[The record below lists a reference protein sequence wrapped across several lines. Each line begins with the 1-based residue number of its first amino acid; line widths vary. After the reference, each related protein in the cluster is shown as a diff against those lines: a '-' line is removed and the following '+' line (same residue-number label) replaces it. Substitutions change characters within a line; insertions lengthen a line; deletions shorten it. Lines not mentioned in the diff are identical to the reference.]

1 MCPNQNRETDLSL
14 RHEHTSEENLQL
26 PDVLHRARVCRRE
39 IRMRHDRGH
48 RPRTGPAVATAAD
61 SCQEGEVEDRHPHG
75 NIPGDAERG
84 VAQVLAGGLLQT
96 VLQRPRATAAAG
108 SGLRRH
114 TDTQGKHRTLVGRM
128 PDCGLQ
134 HREGPRD
141 RLAACLRAAI
151 CPHQG
156 CPHHPDRNRP
166 DL

>member
-1 MCPNQNRETDLSL
+1 MCPNRNTETALSL

-26 PDVLHRARVCRRE
+26 PDLLHRARLCRRE
-39 IRMRHDRGH
+39 IRMRHHRGH

-96 VLQRPRATAAAG
+96 VLQRPRATTAAG
-108 SGLRRH
+108 SGFRRH

-134 HREGPRD
+134 HGEGPRH
-141 RLAACLRAAI
+141 RLPASLRNPLR
-151 CPHQG
+151 PHQG

-166 DL
+166 DI